1 MSTPRSNPCCFMPLW
16 QVLSHSA
23 MCAPSQCCFM
33 QAIGVAIAFGVFKYG
48 ATDAYSKAI
57 GAASADGGYWKYA
70 GLAVIAYTVRFVN
83 FFPMTFKEK
92 VMKGALRDEIGKNM
106 RSNPFIYTTVG
117 SKTKEVVLFE
127 NDGLMCKYNRA
138 NRSLTHMIENFASVL
153 AGLVLSGS
161 VFPFPTFV
169 CTCVFGVGRI
179 LHQVGY
185 SSGYGNHGLGFMFA
199 MLATLTMEGMCILV
213 ALAGLGL
220 LPVETPPCELD
231 SRIKA
236 LEAYVQ
242 AASEASA

>member
-1 MSTPRSNPCCFMPLW
+1 MYVVVFF
-16 QVLSHSA
+16 VV
-23 MCAPSQCCFM
+23 
-33 QAIGVAIAFGVFKYG
+33 GV
-48 ATDAYSKAI
+48 
-57 GAASADGGYWKYA
+57 
-70 GLAVIAYTVRFVN
+70 VIAN
-83 FFPMTFKEK
+83 
-92 VMKGALRDEIGKNM
+92 A
-106 RSNPFIYTTVG
+106 
-117 SKTKEVVLFE
+117 VL
-127 NDGLMCKYNRA
+127 DDLA
-138 NRSLTHMIENFASVL
+138 VL